1 MPFNLNNFKTNIRD
15 FGYLNNNNFA
25 VLVQTPNLLRG
36 ALLNNQGTDGSTNQI
51 ARNMSFR
58 IDQVRAP
65 GISIESSEV
74 SRYGV
79 GPIQRQPIGAAFQE
93 LYFSILCDQYSEI
106 WQYWYN
112 WSRLVFE
119 YNGVNGSAPSYSANY
134 KEDYSSIV
142 QIQMYDKFGNII
154 QKINMFQSFPT
165 SMREVQLNWAD
176 GNLTKLNIAMSF
188 TEYTIENSTI
198 QKNQPQPL
206 NLKTGSLAQ
215 RTVIKSS

>member
-1 MPFNLNNFKTNIRD
+1 MPFNINNFRTNVRD
-15 FGYLNNNNFA
+15 FGYLNNNQFA

-36 ALLNNQGTDGSTNQI
+36 ALLSNQGTDSSTNQI

-74 SRYGV
+74 VRYGI
-79 GPIQRQPIGAAFQE
+79 GPVQRQPIGAAFQE

-119 YNGVNGSAPSYSANY
+119 YNGVGGSTPSYTANY

-154 QKINMFQSFPT
+154 QKINMFEAFPT
-165 SMREVQLNWAD
+165 SLREVQLNWAD
-176 GNLTKLNIAMSF
+176 GNLLKLNLAMSF

-198 QKNQPQPL
+198 KKDTPQPS
-206 NLKTGSLAQ
+206 NLRAGAQAQ
-215 RTVIKSS
+215 RQIIKP